1 MKSNAVLG
9 IEAASQRYYSYFGMG
24 MGLFFLATVV
34 SAREVMG
41 IISIYIC
48 TAVAVYL
55 FAYSLITLRLARNN
69 ITSPFLKYFG
79 TLSLFVALTVAKYSF
94 VYGRIGYADVLKET
108 MTFDLY
114 FILVMFTAV
123 YNDRRLSLL
132 SGFFA
137 AFLYGCLLA
146 VGALAYGMELTAA
159 PEANINANQIRINI
173 EIIKCLL
180 LVGAGFLMN
189 FITGNLNRLLE
200 KVSASESD
208 AHRQLEYQTRVIDD
222 VSGKS
227 DELLK
232 VSEKQTALERSF
244 NESSTRQIDFAKTL
258 SGYIRD
264 LYKLAGDVSGHISKQ
279 AEMTEDLKTHVVN
292 LREWHD
298 DAASLSQSVQA
309 LAATINQRSLESTSD
324 ITESMNRIQVIS
336 EGTQSI
342 QEFLSIINDITD
354 RINLLSLNAA
364 IEAARAGEYG
374 RGFAVVADEISKLAD
389 ATSQQSVEISRH
401 LQKNIEDVKSGQ
413 QYIQKSSQSFGMI
426 IESIR
431 SAQEYLVKIFTIIE
445 KLNSASFELDEKVG
459 ALSDFSASIGASSRE
474 QSQITGEIKG
484 RIEVLVGNC
493 NLILDGSR
501 ELTEISEQVSRLSGE
516 LKESVIMKE

>member
-55 FAYSLITLRLARNN
+55 FSYSLITLRLARNN

-137 AFLYGCLLA
+137 AFMYGCLLA
-146 VGALAYGMELTAA
+146 VGALAYGMELTVA

-208 AHRQLEYQTRVIDD
+208 AHRQARIP
-222 VSGKS
+222 
-227 DELLK
+227 DEGDRRRLRKVRRTAEGVGEADRPRALLQR
-232 VSEKQTALERSF
+232 ELHAPDR
-244 NESSTRQIDFAKTL
+244 
-258 SGYIRD
+258 
-264 LYKLAGDVSGHISKQ
+264 
-279 AEMTEDLKTHVVN
+279 
-292 LREWHD
+292 LRENPFRVHPGP
-298 DAASLSQSVQA
+298 VQA
-309 LAATINQRSLESTSD
+309 R
-324 ITESMNRIQVIS
+324 RRRV
-336 EGTQSI
+336 GTY
-342 QEFLSIINDITD
+342 
-354 RINLLSLNAA
+354 
-364 IEAARAGEYG
+364 IEAG
-374 RGFAVVADEISKLAD
+374 
-389 ATSQQSVEISRH
+389 
-401 LQKNIEDVKSGQ
+401 
-413 QYIQKSSQSFGMI
+413 
-426 IESIR
+426 
-431 SAQEYLVKIFTIIE
+431 
-445 KLNSASFELDEKVG
+445 
-459 ALSDFSASIGASSRE
+459 
-474 QSQITGEIKG
+474 
-484 RIEVLVGNC
+484 GN
-493 NLILDGSR
+493 D
-501 ELTEISEQVSRLSGE
+501 
-516 LKESVIMKE
+516 